1 MLDIAKLEEEIK
13 EEQSNSN
20 KQPET
25 MNELYI
31 LLQQLGKA
39 WREEN
44 AYIVNEGQKN
54 ERTVTPQP
62 NVSTV
67 AKVLEK
73 HCHFTFIGEGA
84 ISDISKLYIYHL
96 DLGYYVSSDD
106 VFRKLLLKY
115 DNRLTSNKFF
125 TELIAYI
132 RTETKIQP
140 PLSDY
145 RYIPVANGV
154 YNIQTKELEEF
165 ERGNL
170 SNYFSLRSWHFQ
182 CLLMGV

>member
-44 AYIVNEGQKN
+44 AYMVNEGQKN
-54 ERTVTPQP
+54 ERTVIPLP

-67 AKVLEK
+67 ANVLEN
-73 HCHFTFIGEGA
+73 HCYFTFIGDGA
-84 ISDISKLYIYHL
+84 ISDVSKLYIYHL

-106 VFRKLLLKY
+106 IFRKLVLKY
-115 DNRLTSNKFF
+115 DNRLTSHRFF
-125 TELIAYI
+125 NELIAYI
-132 RTETKIQP
+132 RTDTKIQP

-145 RYIPVANGV
+145 KYIPVSNGV
-154 YNIQTKELEEF
+154 YNI
-165 ERGNL
+165 
-170 SNYFSLRSWHFQ
+170 
-182 CLLMGV
+182 

>member
-62 NVSTV
+62 KWLILNI
-67 AKVLEK
+67 KRQLM
-73 HCHFTFIGEGA
+73 A
-84 ISDISKLYIYHL
+84 IMKTWIHI
-96 DLGYYVSSDD
+96 
-106 VFRKLLLKY
+106 
-115 DNRLTSNKFF
+115 
-125 TELIAYI
+125 
-132 RTETKIQP
+132 
-140 PLSDY
+140 
-145 RYIPVANGV
+145 
-154 YNIQTKELEEF
+154 
-165 ERGNL
+165 
-170 SNYFSLRSWHFQ
+170 
-182 CLLMGV
+182 

>member
-54 ERTVTPQP
+54 ERTVIPQP

-67 AKVLEK
+67 AKVLTK

-84 ISDISKLYIYHL
+84 ISDISKLYVYHL

-106 VFRKLLLKY
+106 IFRKLLLLY
-115 DNRLTSNKFF
+115 
-125 TELIAYI
+125 
-132 RTETKIQP
+132 
-140 PLSDY
+140 
-145 RYIPVANGV
+145 
-154 YNIQTKELEEF
+154 
-165 ERGNL
+165 
-170 SNYFSLRSWHFQ
+170 
-182 CLLMGV
+182 

>member
-1 MLDIAKLEEEIK
+1 MALDIAKLEEEIK
-13 EEQSNSN
+13 EEQSNIN

-67 AKVLEK
+67 AKVLKK

-84 ISDISKLYIYHL
+84 ISDISKLYVYH
-96 DLGYYVSSDD
+96 
-106 VFRKLLLKY
+106 
-115 DNRLTSNKFF
+115 
-125 TELIAYI
+125 
-132 RTETKIQP
+132 
-140 PLSDY
+140 
-145 RYIPVANGV
+145 
-154 YNIQTKELEEF
+154 
-165 ERGNL
+165 
-170 SNYFSLRSWHFQ
+170 
-182 CLLMGV
+182 